1 LSDFDNNSE
10 LGIIIKEVKQELKA
24 MFLKRKD
31 IIIKLGDA
39 FEKFVPKPE
48 SICEEI
54 KIVLHEEIAKHI
66 ISSRDIERYSP
77 DKWKKKTKPQK
88 NDNLSF
94 LTKTEEQEK
103 EEHRTIAINTQGS
116 PIYEPKSTTSNGHTD
131 IKENTY
137 DLQTRENLTNIENNA
152 INVHTCPNCEQLLIE
167 NQKIQSEKELKI
179 KQLEDKR
186 RQYYNELEIRISENA
201 GMQIQLDRLKEQLK
215 VKDENNSSIASSS
228 SSDAYS
234 QLESSA
240 ILDLEFSLRYED
252 VHKYVSS
259 ILKVSGALGPL
270 WFNCRLDKRSCKII
284 AAYPGRIIERMKSDD
299 TEKGYNKK

>member
-88 NDNLSF
+88 NDKLSF

-103 EEHRTIAINTQGS
+103 EEHRTIAIDTEGS
-116 PIYEPKSTTSNGHTD
+116 PIDEPKSITSNGHTN

-137 DLQTRENLTNIENNA
+137 DLQSQEKPINIQNNA
-152 INVHTCPNCEQLLIE
+152 TEMHNCLNCEQLLIE
-167 NQKIQSEKELKI
+167 NQKIQNEKDIKI
-179 KQLEDKR
+179 KQLEDEI
-186 RQYYNELEIRISENA
+186 RQYYNDLKIKISENA
-201 GMQIQLDRLKEQLK
+201 GMRTQVDHLKEQLQL
-215 VKDENNSSIASSS
+215 KDENNSSISSS
-228 SSDAYS
+228 SSTAYC

-240 ILDLEFSLRYED
+240 TLDLEFSLRYED

-259 ILKVSGALGPL
+259 ILKVRGALGPL
-270 WFNCRLDKRSCKII
+270 WFNCRLDKRTYKII
-284 AAYPGRIIERMKSDD
+284 AAYPGSIVERTKSEDRQVI
-299 TEKGYNKK
+299 

>member
-1 LSDFDNNSE
+1 
-10 LGIIIKEVKQELKA
+10 
-24 MFLKRKD
+24 MKRRD
-31 IIIKLGDA
+31 LIIKLGNE
-39 FEKFVPKPE
+39 FEKLVPKRE

-54 KIVLHEEIAKHI
+54 KIVLREEIAEHI

-77 DKWKKKTKPQK
+77 EKWKKKTKLQK
-88 NDNLSF
+88 NDKLSF

-103 EEHRTIAINTQGS
+103 EEHRTIAIDTQGY
-116 PIYEPKSTTSNGHTD
+116 PIYEPKSTISNSHTN

-167 NQKIQSEKELKI
+167 NQKIQSEKDIKV
-179 KQLEDKR
+179 KQLEDER
-186 RQYYNELEIRISENA
+186 LQYYNELKIKISENA

-215 VKDENNSSIASSS
+215 VKDENNSSISSSSSS
-228 SSDAYS
+228 SSDTYS
-234 QLESSA
+234 QLESNA

-270 WFNCRLDKRSCKII
+270 WFNCRLDKRTYKII
-284 AAYPGRIIERMKSDD
+284 AAYPGRIIERTKSDD
-299 TEKGYNKK
+299 TEKGYNRND